1 MRFALKSKER
11 LTRLQPS
18 AMANEMRFSSLPRYY
33 RNLKRWREIILVLR
47 KYGLADWL
55 SRLPLD
61 FIRDW
66 IKDEQGVPLASYSHE
81 ARFRMALTDLGP
93 TFIKLG
99 QVLSLRP
106 DLVGSELA
114 TELRSLQTNV
124 PADSAETVRAIVEA
138 DLRKP
143 IEESYGSFDWTP
155 LASASIGQ
163 AHAATLPDGTP
174 VIVKVQ
180 HAHIRKT
187 IAEDLEVIAGL
198 ASLAQGIRDLAVWQ
212 PKNIVDQLARQLK
225 RELSFSQEEA
235 NLVML
240 SQALADFK
248 GLVIPKPFVSH
259 CSPRVLTMER
269 VEGRSINDIHN
280 TTLFPNLDRNALAH
294 KVSEI
299 YVSMIFAHGHY
310 HADPHPGNILV
321 QPDGTVGLLDF
332 GMVGRIDE
340 KLRADIEEMLLAIA
354 VKDSALLTSLVKRVG
369 KAPSDIDESAL
380 SEDVSDLIAIY
391 GNQPIDR
398 IDLAGALNDAT
409 DILHRHR
416 VILPSQLGV
425 LIKTLVTL
433 QGTISQTSPEFS
445 LLQVIEPMFRKLW
458 WNRYSPRRQARRL
471 RRMVVEV
478 EGLLE
483 KLPSQVSSLMEIVQA
498 GKLDVHLSHRGL
510 SPSINRLVLGLLT
523 SSLLL
528 GSSVLMAFKV
538 PPLLFQ
544 QQGPLGLK
552 DLSMIGL
559 LGFVFSFLVAFR
571 IILAINKSG
580 HLDTQSDDSES
591 PS

>member
-1 MRFALKSKER
+1 MRI
-11 LTRLQPS
+11 
-18 AMANEMRFSSLPRYY
+18 SSIPRYY

-61 FIRDW
+61 FVRDW

-114 TELRSLQTNV
+114 TELRSLQSNV
-124 PADSAETVRAIVEA
+124 PGDSADSVRQVIETDLGKPVEE
-138 DLRKP
+138 LF
-143 IEESYGSFDWTP
+143 GSFDWVP

-163 AHAATLPDGTP
+163 AHAATLLDGTP

-180 HAHIRKT
+180 HAHIREK
-187 IAEDLEVIAGL
+187 IVEDLEVIAGL

-212 PKNIVDQLARQLK
+212 PRNIVDQLSRQLK
-225 RELSFSQEEA
+225 RELSFAQEQA

-240 SQALADFK
+240 AQSLGEFK
-248 GLVIPKPFVSH
+248 RLVIPKPYATHS
-259 CSPRVLTMER
+259 SPRVLTMER
-269 VEGRSINDIHN
+269 VEGRSINDVGDRD
-280 TTLFPNLDRNALAH
+280 LFPNLDRDALAH
-294 KVSEI
+294 TVAEI
-299 YVSMIFAHGHY
+299 YVAMIFAHGHY

-340 KLRADIEEMLLAIA
+340 KLRSDIEEMLWAVA

-369 KAPSDIDESAL
+369 KAPPDIDESAL
-380 SEDVSDLIAIY
+380 SDDISDLIAIY
-391 GNQPIDR
+391 GNQPIDH

-433 QGTISQTSPEFS
+433 QGTISQTSPHFS

-483 KLPSQVSSLMEIVQA
+483 KLPAQISSLMEIVQA

-528 GSSVLMAFKV
+528 GSSILMASKV
-538 PPLLFQ
+538 PPLLFMGG
-544 QQGPLGLK
+544 GPFGLQ
-552 DLSMIGL
+552 DLSLIGL
-559 LGFVFSFLVAFR
+559 LGFAFSFLVAFR

-580 HLDTQSDDSES
+580 HLDTQSDESEF

>member
-1 MRFALKSKER
+1 MRI
-11 LTRLQPS
+11 
-18 AMANEMRFSSLPRYY
+18 SSIPRYY

-61 FIRDW
+61 FVRDW

-114 TELRSLQTNV
+114 TELRSLQSNV
-124 PADSAETVRAIVEA
+124 PGDSADSVRQVIETDLGKPVEE
-138 DLRKP
+138 LF
-143 IEESYGSFDWTP
+143 GSFDWVP

-163 AHAATLPDGTP
+163 AHAATLLDGTP

-180 HAHIRKT
+180 HAHIREK
-187 IAEDLEVIAGL
+187 IVEDLEVIAGL

-212 PKNIVDQLARQLK
+212 PRNIVDQLSRQLK
-225 RELSFSQEEA
+225 RELSFAQEQA

-240 SQALADFK
+240 AQSLGEFK
-248 GLVIPKPFVSH
+248 RLVIPKPYATHS
-259 CSPRVLTMER
+259 SPRVLTMER
-269 VEGRSINDIHN
+269 VEGRSINDVGDRD
-280 TTLFPNLDRNALAH
+280 LFPNLDRDALAH
-294 KVSEI
+294 TVAEI
-299 YVSMIFAHGHY
+299 YVAMIFAHGHY

-340 KLRADIEEMLLAIA
+340 KLRSDIEEMLWAVA

-369 KAPSDIDESAL
+369 KAPPDIDESAL
-380 SEDVSDLIAIY
+380 SDDISDLIAIY
-391 GNQPIDR
+391 GNQPIDH

-433 QGTISQTSPEFS
+433 QGTISQTSPHFS

-483 KLPSQVSSLMEIVQA
+483 KLPAQISSLMEIVQA

-528 GSSVLMAFKV
+528 GSSILMASKV
-538 PPLLFQ
+538 PPLLF
-544 QQGPLGLK
+544 
-552 DLSMIGL
+552 
-559 LGFVFSFLVAFR
+559 
-571 IILAINKSG
+571 
-580 HLDTQSDDSES
+580 
-591 PS
+591 